1 MGNIS
6 SLPRSIAKERS
17 SFEKGEYAKKFADG
31 PTASNPGPILLKQ
44 AAVAEKL
51 VSKENGSNARS
62 KNIPAKQNI

>member
-6 SLPRSIAKERS
+6 SLPRNIANERS

-51 VSKENGSNARS
+51 V
-62 KNIPAKQNI
+62 